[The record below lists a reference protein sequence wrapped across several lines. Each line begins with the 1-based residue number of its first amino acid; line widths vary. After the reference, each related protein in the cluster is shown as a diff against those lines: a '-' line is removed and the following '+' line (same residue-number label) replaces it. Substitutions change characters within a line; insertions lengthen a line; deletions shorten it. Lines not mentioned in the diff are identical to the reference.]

1 MLTMFY
7 ADDIMLVWKVL
18 DKLKSDLD
26 VVSTVLKE
34 SGLKVSKKE
43 AKFVVLI

>member
-1 MLTMFY
+1 MFY

-43 AKFVVLI
+43 VKFVVLI